1 METLNILKQ
10 RFNLESFFGLV
21 GSDTLVMLVLKKLV
35 CVFVCVQGIRARDS
49 LQKSIEKAIREKPL
63 HTQGKDYTDAL
74 DVLLE
79 SAKENNTELT
89 MQELKVSKLLLLLLL
104 LHCSTVSYLRAA
116 YLVSILRLHTD

>member
-1 METLNILKQ
+1 MC
-10 RFNLESFFGLV
+10 F
-21 GSDTLVMLVLKKLV
+21 
-35 CVFVCVQGIRARDS
+35 QGIRARDS

-89 MQELKVSKLLLLLLL
+89 MQELKVSEALLIHYNFVLKLCSKSCLHRQHFRPSYVPFPVLKPFQTSLTKFRKIMTKQGEKLTVNQLL
-104 LHCSTVSYLRAA
+104 
-116 YLVSILRLHTD
+116 

>member
-1 METLNILKQ
+1 M
-10 RFNLESFFGLV
+10 NLCL
-21 GSDTLVMLVLKKLV
+21 
-35 CVFVCVQGIRARDS
+35 QGIRARDS

-89 MQELKVSKLLLLLLL
+89 MQELKVSKAPLSMFP
-104 LHCSTVSYLRAA
+104 STYFLC
-116 YLVSILRLHTD
+116 ILGYCIKKRKMETTRCA